1 VPPRKNTSTPG
12 PGWTALDDQTPI
24 WELADI
30 LALNEALEATETA
43 LQGMSM
49 ELAERLNDV
58 AIIDELTIELSTST
72 DEKYNFPFKVKQH
85 PERTDE
91 FLLEFE

>member
-1 VPPRKNTSTPG
+1 MPPRKNTSTPG

-49 ELAERLNDV
+49 IKVIDV
-58 AIIDELTIELSTST
+58 VLQFE
-72 DEKYNFPFKVKQH
+72 EKVVAAHHDGLKWWVKFQ
-85 PERTDE
+85 
-91 FLLEFE
+91 

>member
-49 ELAERLNDV
+49 IKVIDV
-58 AIIDELTIELSTST
+58 VLQFE
-72 DEKYNFPFKVKQH
+72 EKVVAAHHDGLKWWVKFQ
-85 PERTDE
+85 
-91 FLLEFE
+91 